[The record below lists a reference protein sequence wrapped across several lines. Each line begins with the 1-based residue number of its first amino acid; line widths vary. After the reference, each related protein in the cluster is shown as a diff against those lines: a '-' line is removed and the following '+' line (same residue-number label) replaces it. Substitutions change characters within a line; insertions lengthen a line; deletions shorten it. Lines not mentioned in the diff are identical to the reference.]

1 MTAATVAAAGLAR
14 PADRFA
20 AAERRRAGWRLDRL
34 LGLVVEADRAEHYG
48 LSRRELAREIGRCRS
63 CGWQRWELR
72 ARLVDPGSIPA
83 EGWSS

>member
-1 MTAATVAAAGLAR
+1 MTAATVEAAGLAR

-34 LGLVVEADRAEHYG
+34 LGLVVDLPRPEHFG
-48 LSRRELAREIGRCRS
+48 LSRVELAREIDRCRS
-63 CGWQRWELR
+63 CGWQHWELR
-72 ARLVDPGSIPA
+72 VRFVNPGSIPA